1 MPGNYGGKPGYGT
14 RFTTAQLEMRAYDML
29 PPSLRRAVDEAPYSM
44 SSEAVLTIHLKK
56 GWQAALKE
64 IKASAA
70 GFVGAEE
77 WRPISRIELGSTS
90 GRSGRRASVGPAAA
104 RGRRN
109 SQRLAPT
116 IPTADGF

>member
-1 MPGNYGGKPGYGT
+1 MPGNYAPKKGYGT
-14 RFTTAQLEMRAYDML
+14 TMTTPNLEMAAYDML
-29 PPSLRRAVDEAPYSM
+29 PKSLRRAVDEAPYSM

-70 GFVGAEE
+70 GFVGAEV

-90 GRSGRRASVGPAAA
+90 GRSGRRASAGQAGA

-109 SQRLAPT
+109 LQRWGLT
-116 IPTADGF
+116 IPTV